1 MNPKRPADRHFTTF
15 IAGSISMKI
24 SVTFLR
30 TVTLLALLLALSAC
44 AKSSK
49 ITTKAA
55 GHAITAT
62 LEGTHSINTEG
73 DRAVI
78 TSEFGKVTIEAAR
91 MQIGDSPWT
100 KIPEQVPVSLGIS
113 KHKRWV
119 TAGGVSVKESSY

>member
-1 MNPKRPADRHFTTF
+1 MKRSLVLHR
-15 IAGSISMKI
+15 SILA
-24 SVTFLR
+24 V
-30 TVTLLALLLALSAC
+30 ALLLTLSAC
-44 AKSSK
+44 TKSTK
-49 ITTKAA
+49 LTTKAG

-78 TSEFGKVTIEAAR
+78 ASEFGKVTIEAAR

-113 KHKRWV
+113 KHRRWV
-119 TAGGVSVKESSY
+119 TAGGVSVKETSY